1 MMKKKVFFLL
11 VLIIYEPQFS
21 KRSFGFR
28 PRRGCLDALR
38 VWKAWKKTKTKV
50 ANLIKCGISHDKA
63 WSIGNARQS
72 HWRMA
77 KNYYVNTAISTQ
89 NLKKA
94 GYLCLT
100 DSYLEWNPK

>member
-1 MMKKKVFFLL
+1 MC
-11 VLIIYEPQFS
+11 I
-21 KRSFGFR
+21 
-28 PRRGCLDALR
+28 
-38 VWKAWKKTKTKV
+38 WKAWKKPETKV
-50 ANLIKCGISHDKA
+50 VNLIKSGISQGKA

-94 GYLCLT
+94 GYLCLM

>member
-1 MMKKKVFFLL
+1 MC
-11 VLIIYEPQFS
+11 I
-21 KRSFGFR
+21 
-28 PRRGCLDALR
+28 
-38 VWKAWKKTKTKV
+38 WKAWKKPKTKV

-77 KNYYVNTAISTQ
+77 KNHYVNTAISTL

>member
-1 MMKKKVFFLL
+1 MC
-11 VLIIYEPQFS
+11 I
-21 KRSFGFR
+21 
-28 PRRGCLDALR
+28 
-38 VWKAWKKTKTKV
+38 WKAWKKTKTKV

-63 WSIGNARQS
+63 CSIGNARQS

-77 KNYYVNTAISTQ
+77 KNYYVNTAISTL

-100 DSYLEWNPK
+100 DSYLNLLLSAKSQKCTIYHPGVLRNRTSGLSFPKVSPP